1 LTALAA
7 QEVSMEVGLS
17 IPHVGPSANREALI
31 PFVQLVEACGF
42 DSLWVADHVV
52 VAREQR
58 SRYPYSPDGKL
69 PFPPMMDFL
78 EPVAALTFVAAVTNR
93 VKLGTSVLVLPMR
106 QPVQH
111 AKWLATIDHLSN
123 GRLILGVGSGWWKEE
138 FETLGVPFERR
149 GKRLDEGIELLRK
162 MWTGEFVDHHGEFY
176 EVDGWA
182 SRPVPAQASIPIW
195 VGGENDLS
203 VRRAGALGDG
213 WMATPQPVE
222 QLKARWEMA
231 REAAQRAGKDP
242 SKLTLSIVGGGT
254 LRQDNLEEVADG
266 IRRWSDAGVTHIVAQ
281 VHPRLI
287 PEAEPVLRSF
297 GEKYLPAL
305 QAL

>member
-1 LTALAA
+1 M
-7 QEVSMEVGLS
+7 QVGLS
-17 IPHVGPSANREALI
+17 VPHVGPSARRDALI
-31 PFVQLVEACGF
+31 PFVKLAEEAGF

-58 SRYPYSPDGKL
+58 SKYPYSPDGKL

-78 EPVAALTFVAAVTNR
+78 EPVAALTFVAAVTER
-93 VKLGTSVLVLPMR
+93 IKLGTSVLVLPMR

-149 GKRLDEGIELLRK
+149 GKRLDESIELLRK
-162 MWTGEFVDHHGEFY
+162 MWTGEFVDHHGEFFT
-176 EVDGWA
+176 VDGWA
-182 SRPVPAQASIPIW
+182 SRPVPAQAHLPIW
-195 VGGENDLS
+195 VGGENERS
-203 VRRAGALGDG
+203 VRRAGVLGDG
-213 WMATPQPVE
+213 WIATPQPVE
-222 QLKARWEMA
+222 QLKTRWEMA
-231 REAAQRAGKDP
+231 REAAAEAGKDP
-242 SKLTLSIVGGGT
+242 GALTLSMVGGGT
-254 LRQDNLEEVADG
+254 LREDNGEEVGEG
-266 IRRWSDAGVTHIVAQ
+266 IRRWAEAGVQHIVVQ

-287 PEAEPVLRSF
+287 PEAEPILRTF

-305 QAL
+305 HEL